1 MTEASSRYGCFDW
14 RAEAIVSST
23 SAFANA
29 PIPGQKVHVVAQT
42 ALLPFCWFNA
52 HTACSVRSAAAGSIS
67 KNHRANIK
75 FLMGRRF

>member
-29 PIPGQKVHVVAQT
+29 PIPGQKVHVVALELYSLFVGSMPTQPVPFV
-42 ALLPFCWFNA
+42 LP
-52 HTACSVRSAAAGSIS
+52 RRAASLKTTEPIS
-67 KNHRANIK
+67 NS
-75 FLMGRRF
+75 